1 MRALRSRT
9 PSESEGPG
17 LRVPQACGHDVA
29 AGGAGALLPRHDRH
43 RDEHDRRL
51 RVHRRDH
58 RGPRHPLAAEGR
70 RSRAHPGVVALG
82 AVDHVRVRGST
93 GAGATER
100 RRAVARPRVG
110 GDTGAAAARAARDLA
125 SRPAGPARRAV
136 ADGAARPAHERLG
149 AVEERALVEGRL
161 PVLDRTHLCRT
172 RSFAARL
179 GCSPFVRRG
188 IPVMRCLLLFLSF
201 SFSFAPA
208 LARAQAEPDTLPG
221 VVQQPVVEVSTSR
234 AGDRTPQAVSRL
246 KRDELRQLDW
256 GQDTPMA
263 FATQPGAFAY
273 SDAGNGIGY
282 SYLTLR
288 GFPQRRISV
297 LVNGVPLNDPESHE
311 VYWID
316 HPELLSATSEVQI
329 QRGVGSALY
338 GAAALGGSV
347 NVETSPFGDAPHF
360 SVAGGG
366 GTFGTRRLV
375 VEGASGPLTGGWSLY
390 GRYARVETD
399 GYRDDSW
406 SRLCAYVLG
415 ARRVLGRQTFRVNLY

>member
-1 MRALRSRT
+1 MS
-9 PSESEGPG
+9 
-17 LRVPQACGHDVA
+17 
-29 AGGAGALLPRHDRH
+29 
-43 RDEHDRRL
+43 
-51 RVHRRDH
+51 
-58 RGPRHPLAAEGR
+58 
-70 RSRAHPGVVALG
+70 
-82 AVDHVRVRGST
+82 
-93 GAGATER
+93 
-100 RRAVARPRVG
+100 
-110 GDTGAAAARAARDLA
+110 
-125 SRPAGPARRAV
+125 
-136 ADGAARPAHERLG
+136 
-149 AVEERALVEGRL
+149 
-161 PVLDRTHLCRT
+161 
-172 RSFAARL
+172 
-179 GCSPFVRRG
+179 
-188 IPVMRCLLLFLSF
+188 CLLLAVL
-201 SFSFAPA
+201 FSFAPA

-246 KRDELRQLDW
+246 KRDELRKLDW

-347 NVETSPFGDAPHF
+347 NVETSPFGDAPLF

-406 SRLCAYVLG
+406 SRLWSYVLG
-415 ARRVLGRQTFRVNLY
+415 ARRECRNERHGGRTAAYHHYPFAVVVKIFGPLLRMNDRALKFVEAGPFRRVAPGVVVIARAEIQKVTGELSVAVVSLYIDGPPRIRRRPTCSLNVVVVTDLLFDAVIFRGIADVVQDRGSIGDRLRIGPRAKAITECVHVGVRTDSGIAKQVPCPAHRTAAFEDEKALVRTPLAKMTRAAYTG